1 MVKLQTVNEEVDTY
15 SSSDFTTN
23 TSSSS
28 SCHTDHDQPLLDDVK
43 DDKNKAIIGAFLAFI
58 SSILFTI
65 CGLILKQMNLNVSD
79 VMVMRYSTQII
90 IVTSFVIIWRRR
102 IKSEEEEAS
111 DLNVDELFRQNY
123 LTKMLMLQGM
133 LNGVCVLSEFMCF
146 AHLPLG
152 DASAIIFSSPLP
164 AMIFSS
170 LVLGESLKLYKAS
183 CGIILYIGVMFVVK
197 PTFIFGDGD
206 IQDDMM
212 ARPPYEKG

>member
-1 MVKLQTVNEEVDTY
+1 MVKLQTVTEDVDNY

-23 TSSSS
+23 TSSTSS
-28 SCHTDHDQPLLDDVK
+28 YQDDHEQPLLDDNK
-43 DDKNKAIIGAFLAFI
+43 DDRNKAIIGAFLAFI

-65 CGLILKQMNLNVSD
+65 CGLILKQMSLNVSD

-102 IKSEEEEAS
+102 IKSEEEAT
-111 DLNVDELFRQNY
+111 DLNVDDLFHQNY
-123 LTKMLMLQGM
+123 LTKLLMLQGM

-170 LVLGESLKLYKAS
+170 LVLGESLKMYKAT

-197 PTFIFGDGD
+197 PTFIFGD
-206 IQDDMM
+206 IQDNTNVI
-212 ARPPYEKG
+212 PPYEKG